1 MKLNLTHINDKKSQL
16 ENHSLLVTNTIQSKR
31 DLKIFMEH
39 HVYAVWDFMSLAKT
53 LQMYIAPANNLWLPT
68 KRNRSSSAR
77 LINEII
83 LAEESDV
90 NLGGDGYIS
99 HFDLYL
105 QAMHEI
111 GADVRTVN
119 QFLKEVTNLGVTS
132 AIKNS
137 DYPQVSMNFVKS
149 TFDFIDT
156 EKPHVVAAAFTFG
169 RETVIP
175 KMFKGLVSQ
184 LNINSLEAPRF
195 HYYLERHIEVDGEEH
210 GPASLQLVEELCDN
224 DPIKIIEAEKAAIT
238 AIEHRIKLWDQ
249 LESIILK

>member
-1 MKLNLTHINDKKSQL
+1 MKLNLTQIDDKRSQL

-39 HVYAVWDFMSLAKT
+39 HVYAVWDFMSLAKS
-53 LQMYIAPANNLWLPT
+53 LQMHIAPANNMWLPT

-90 NLGGDGYIS
+90 DLGGGHIS
-99 HFDLYL
+99 HFDLYV

-111 GADVRTVN
+111 GADIRTIN
-119 QFLKEVTNLGVTS
+119 QFIGEVTSRGLNNTLLNT
-132 AIKNS
+132 
-137 DYPQVSMNFVKS
+137 DYPSIATEFVRS
-149 TFDFIDT
+149 TFDFIETD
-156 EKPHVVAAAFTFG
+156 KPHVIAAAFTFG

-175 KMFKGLVSQ
+175 KMFKGLLTQ
-184 LNINSLEAPRF
+184 LNVNALEAPRF

-210 GPASLQLVEELCDN
+210 GPASLRLVEELCDN
-224 DPIKIIEAEKAAIT
+224 DPIKIIEAERAAT
-238 AIEHRIKLWDQ
+238 KAIENRIKLWDN
-249 LESIILK
+249 LENIILK